1 MRVVLALA
9 VWIVAIAG
17 ALELSNAVA
26 SSVHTSPASTAGSGG
41 GSSAGGSSGGG
52 SSFDASS
59 VKATDSQSLFRTA
72 NFTRALAI
80 ARAHVGANA
89 QLDDAA
95 VYPGYLDLTVV
106 KAGSEID
113 FYVDAQGGFQ
123 TTNTGGNP
131 GNTTLFSLTKLK
143 ADVPEALAKR
153 IATEG
158 GVPESQLAYMV
169 PEVDPISNQFTWL
182 IYPVQGNRVEYF
194 QAPGATG
201 QLLELLANSS
211 TGPQPIGH

>member
-9 VWIVAIAG
+9 VWIVAVAG
-17 ALELSNAVA
+17 ALELSSAVA
-26 SSVHTSPASTAGSGG
+26 SSIHSSPASTAGSG
-41 GSSAGGSSGGG
+41 GGSSGGG

-106 KAGSEID
+106 KAGSETD

-123 TTNTGGNP
+123 TTDTGGNP

-143 ADVPEALAKR
+143 ADAPEALAKR

-169 PEVDPISNQFTWL
+169 PGADPISNQFTWL

-201 QLLELLANSS
+201 QLLVLLADSS
-211 TGPQPIGH
+211 TGPQPVGH